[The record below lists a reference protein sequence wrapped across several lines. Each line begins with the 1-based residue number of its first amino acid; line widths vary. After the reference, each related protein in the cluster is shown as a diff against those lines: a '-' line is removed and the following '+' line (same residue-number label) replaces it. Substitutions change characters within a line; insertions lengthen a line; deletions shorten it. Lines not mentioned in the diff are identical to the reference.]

1 MVSVARMWLAV
12 LLAVAPADAAR
23 AYSLL
28 SYVGGDYASAVGP
41 RGEVISRQELDEQ
54 SAFATDAAEGLRAAG
69 AADLAEQADCL
80 RSRIVALAAPPEVMA
95 LARALA
101 ARVAARF
108 KLAMIPERAPDLRRG
123 NELYL
128 QACAACHGAD
138 GSPRVGQLEL
148 TTQPTAFSS
157 RQQVARLSPQR
168 IFSAISFGRRASEQD
183 LVHGAENDTPLV
195 HDLSSPDALV
205 LLQGNLAELVREG
218 EP

>member
-101 ARVAARF
+101 APVLAR
-108 KLAMIPERAPDLRRG
+108 AGIRARG
-123 NELYL
+123 GQHPARSAE
-128 QACAACHGAD
+128 GAHE
-138 GSPRVGQLEL
+138 PQEW
-148 TTQPTAFSS
+148 QP
-157 RQQVARLSPQR
+157 
-168 IFSAISFGRRASEQD
+168 
-183 LVHGAENDTPLV
+183 
-195 HDLSSPDALV
+195 
-205 LLQGNLAELVREG
+205 
-218 EP
+218 